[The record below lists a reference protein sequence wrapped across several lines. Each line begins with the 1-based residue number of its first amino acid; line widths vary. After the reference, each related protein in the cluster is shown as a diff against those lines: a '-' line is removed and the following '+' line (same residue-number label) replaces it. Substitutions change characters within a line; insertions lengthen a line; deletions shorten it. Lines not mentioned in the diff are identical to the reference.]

1 MIIFLILLTLV
12 FFYYSFK
19 NSQTLLYGDPFK
31 KHRHPQHP
39 QHHLHQNNYQKQHLL
54 VTKKNHHT
62 IKSITNSNCRSNSSS
77 SSSTSSVNSTKFC
90 SSDLDSSATEKHYAT
105 VHNHNLNSNT
115 NEYYVLLFNKNNQI
129 K

>member
-1 MIIFLILLTLV
+1 VIIFLILLTLV

-31 KHRHPQHP
+31 KHRHPQH
-39 QHHLHQNNYQKQHLL
+39 HLHQNNYQKQHL
-54 VTKKNHHT
+54 VINKKNNHT
-62 IKSITNSNCRSNSSS
+62 IKSITNSNCRSSS

-115 NEYYVLLFNKNNQI
+115 SEYYVLLFNKNNQI